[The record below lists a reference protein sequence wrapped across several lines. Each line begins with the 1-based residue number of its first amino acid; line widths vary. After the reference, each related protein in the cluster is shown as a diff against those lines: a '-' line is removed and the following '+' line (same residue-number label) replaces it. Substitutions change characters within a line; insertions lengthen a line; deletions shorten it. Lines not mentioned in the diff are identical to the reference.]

1 MQMIR
6 LKDVLNEGKSVDG
19 WVLVNGWE
27 KAMDVAKSMG
37 AWSPHMRK
45 KYKTDPVGYTN
56 SDILGKI
63 PKKWADKT
71 WFAFH
76 DQAMDSALTGHNN
89 WSRPLMISWGGDG
102 KLIVKILK
110 KAGFKKVSGGKD
122 ETKKILIHPV
132 GPKPYTD
139 KSVVPDGFSTHG
151 YPD

>member
-76 DQAMDSALTGHNN
+76 DQAMDSAMTGHNN
-89 WSRPLMISWGGDG
+89 WSRPLMLSWDGDG

-110 KAGFKKVSGGKD
+110 KAGFKKVTGGKD
-122 ETKKILIHPV
+122 VTKKILIHPV

>member
-1 MQMIR
+1 MQMLK
-6 LKDVLNEGKSVDG
+6 LKDIINEGKSVDG

-27 KAMDVAKSMG
+27 KAMDIVLGMG
-37 AWSPHMRK
+37 AWSPHLRK

-56 SDILGKI
+56 SAILGKI
-63 PKKWADKT
+63 PKKWEDKT

-110 KAGFKKVSGGKD
+110 KAGFKKVTGGKD